1 MSIGSE
7 RIPSETLLGE
17 SLRQGLVR
25 QDRHMKLAA
34 IALVLLTGSA
44 QAETVSVK
52 YWGDVDLASYECTDT
67 VSSFVNRVC
76 YDQAAGHVV
85 VLLKATYYAYCNVDP
100 GTVEQWLAAD
110 SKGRFY
116 NQEIKDS
123 ATGGTFTCKGS

>member
-1 MSIGSE
+1 M
-7 RIPSETLLGE
+7 RLSETLLAE

-25 QDRHMKLAA
+25 QEKYMKLAV
-34 IALVLLTGSA
+34 IAVALLTGSA
-44 QAETVSVK
+44 HAETVSVK

-76 YDQAAGHVV
+76 YDQASSHVV

-116 NQEIKDS
+116 NQEIKDN
-123 ATGGTFTCKGS
+123 ATGGRFSCR